1 MSFEVG
7 RISNGLKLAAAG
19 AVALLVVMFLPWY
32 GISAKLPLVGAIAA
46 TDRNAWQSFA
56 FIDVLLFLACLVV
69 IAAAAVQG
77 FGEEQQVP
85 LPLPLVVAIAGI
97 VALVLVAYRLIDV
110 PGFGISGPAAS
121 VVQVER
127 KVGPFLGLI
136 ASAAIAGGGMIA
148 RSAGVPGQAAR
159 TTGQGSQESAD

>member
-32 GISAKLPLVGAIAA
+32 GISAKLPLVG
-46 TDRNAWQSFA
+46 
-56 FIDVLLFLACLVV
+56 
-69 IAAAAVQG
+69 
-77 FGEEQQVP
+77 
-85 LPLPLVVAIAGI
+85 AIAGI